1 MHQRG
6 RMQAHPLAPT
16 RRGQGTQGACRL
28 AFSTASSV
36 TSCELC
42 QAGAGAHGLM
52 GSIVFPSIASWRR
65 ALHTSEIS
73 PHGLSITKSLGT
85 RCSPTLPPVKP
96 ASLTQPA
103 YWSQALPAGET
114 LINTGSPHHHA
125 TPLPFCSGES
135 QRLNITAEFENS
147 KEKLLS
153 YSVQTATGRI
163 VAQPDLIRD
172 CSDLLGLQNWVG
184 ILRRTGSHNNCGLF
198 SLLIGLK
205 FSKNNSH
212 GTSTSLVWN

>member
-6 RMQAHPLAPT
+6 RTQAHPLTPT
-16 RRGQGTQGACRL
+16 RRGQSTQGA
-28 AFSTASSV
+28 FGTASSAWPPV
-36 TSCELC
+36 SSTKQELGPMVWC
-42 QAGAGAHGLM
+42 LHC
-52 GSIVFPSIASWRR
+52 GSKHHVLK
-65 ALHTSEIS
+65 ALCTSEIS
-73 PHGLSITKSLGT
+73 PRGLNIAKSLGAW
-85 RCSPTLPPVKP
+85 CSPTLPPVKP

-114 LINTGSPHHHA
+114 LINTASPHHHA
-125 TPLPFCSGES
+125 TPLPFCLGES

-147 KEKLLS
+147 NEKLLS
-153 YSVQTATGRI
+153 HSVQTATGRI